1 MKSLPKR
8 LSALLLALSLSLA
21 LTACS
26 SGDPAV
32 VQSRFDD
39 FTQEMFLGTMQSDFT
54 SSVYFV
60 EDPEAYGFDRSEMEV
75 TVGTEETDE
84 NFREGAK
91 QTIATLDA
99 LHRFDRSLL
108 TAEQQDTYDLLEWSS
123 ELSRKGYEDRFR
135 YYGNYFSNLSGV
147 HTSLLTTLSELQ
159 VQSEEDLQKIPELL
173 RSIPDYIDSLLDYTR
188 KQQEEKV
195 LTIDFESVIEVC
207 DSTVSQGEDSTVLA
221 NLLAQAEGLGLSS
234 GEVDRYQKEIRSAY
248 QECFIPSYQ
257 KIADTM
263 RELQSGFN
271 NMEGM
276 AALPEGKDYYEILF
290 AGATALDESP
300 DEVREMA
307 EKRLDKTISRL
318 GGLAFLYPDQYNA
331 WLEGGYQTEFES
343 YESMLTFLDEA
354 TDPDFPDVGELSYVI
369 DPIPADVANSG
380 VAAYFI
386 NPAVDESGPLRIRV
400 NTQNTVD
407 MNALSTFSTLAHE
420 GIPGHMYASAY
431 SYQHLSSDF
440 RKVLASQTGY
450 NEGYATYVEL
460 LSLGYLE
467 DQGIPAEVL
476 EMERLNTELS
486 NCLVTI
492 MDISVNYDGMSREE
506 FAEEFSMYI
515 DPAFADYYYDMM
527 RLEPT
532 AYLSYYAG
540 WLKLESLRDNAEKEL
555 DDWFDPMGFHTAI
568 LQSGSVPY
576 FIVERNVNAWIDEVK
591 TSMNGLPAQEETAES
606 EPAEAA

>member
-1 MKSLPKR
+1 MKSLSRR
-8 LSALLLALSLSLA
+8 LSALFLALSLSLSLA
-21 LTACS
+21 ACS

-39 FTQEMFLGTMQSDFT
+39 FVQEMFLGTMQNDFT

-60 EDPEAYGFDRSEMEV
+60 EDPEAYGFDRSAMEV

-84 NFREGAK
+84 NFREAAK
-91 QTIATLDA
+91 QNLATLDA

-108 TAEQQDTYDLLEWSS
+108 TAEQQDTYDLLEWSC
-123 ELSRKGYEDRFR
+123 ELSSRGYEDRFR
-135 YYGNYFSNLSGV
+135 YYGSYFSNLSGV

-159 VQSEEDLQKIPELL
+159 VQSEEDLRKIPELL

-188 KQQEEKV
+188 KQQEAEV
-195 LTIDFESVIEVC
+195 LTIDFDSVIEVC
-207 DSTVSQGEDSTVLA
+207 DSTVSQGEESTVLV
-221 NLLAQAEGLGLSS
+221 NLLAQAEGLGLAS
-234 GEVDRYQKEIRSAY
+234 GEVERYQKEIRSAY
-248 QECFIPSYQ
+248 LECFVPSYQ

-263 RELQSGFN
+263 RELRSGFN

-290 AGATALDESP
+290 AAATALDQSP

-331 WLEGGYQTEFES
+331 WMEGAYQTSFES
-343 YESMLTFLDEA
+343 YEAMLTFLDEV
-354 TDPDFPDVGELSYVI
+354 TDSDFPDVGELSYVI

-407 MNALSTFSTLAHE
+407 LNALSTFSTLAHE

-440 RKVLASQTGY
+440 RKVLASQTGF

-467 DQGIPAEVL
+467 EQGIPAGVL
-476 EMERLNTELS
+476 EMERLNIELS
-486 NCLVTI
+486 SCLVTI

-506 FAEEFSMYI
+506 FAEEFGMYI
-515 DPAFADYYYDMM
+515 DTAFADYYYDMM

-540 WLKLESLRDNAEKEL
+540 WLELESLRDEAEKEL

-568 LQSGSVPY
+568 LRSGSVPY
-576 FIVERNVNAWIDEVK
+576 FIVERNVNAWMDEVK
-591 TSMNGLPAQEETAES
+591 TAMNGVPAAES
-606 EPAEAA
+606 EPESEPAKAA

>member
-1 MKSLPKR
+1 MRTLPKR
-8 LSALLLALSLSLA
+8 LSALLLALSLTLPLA
-21 LTACS
+21 ACS

-60 EDPEAYGFDRSEMEV
+60 ENPEAYGFDRSEMEV
-75 TVGTEETDE
+75 TVGVEESDE
-84 NFREGAK
+84 NFREAAK
-91 QTIATLDA
+91 QNEATLDA

-108 TAEQQDTYDLLEWSS
+108 TAEQQDTYDLLEWSG
-123 ELSRKGYEDRFR
+123 ELSQKSYEDRFR
-135 YYGNYFSNLSGV
+135 YYGSYFSNLSGV

-159 VQSEEDLQKIPELL
+159 VQSEEDLQKIPDLL
-173 RSIPDYIDSLLDYTR
+173 RSIPDYIDSLLEYTR
-188 KQQEEKV
+188 KQQKEKV
-195 LTIDFESVIEVC
+195 LTIDFDSVIDVC
-207 DSTVSQGEDSTVLA
+207 DSTASQGEDSTVLL
-221 NLLAQAEGLGLSS
+221 NLLAQAEGLGLSD
-234 GEVDRYQKEIRSAY
+234 EAVARYQSEIREAY
-248 QECFIPSYQ
+248 LECFIPSYE

-263 RELQSGFN
+263 RELENGFN
-271 NMEGM
+271 NTEGM

-290 AGATALDESP
+290 AAATALDESP
-300 DEVREMA
+300 DEIRQMA
-307 EKRLDKTISRL
+307 EERLDKTISRM
-318 GGLAFLYPDQYNA
+318 GGLAFLYPDAYNG
-331 WLEGGYQTEFES
+331 WLEEGYKTAFAS
-343 YESMLTFLDEA
+343 YEEMLTFLDSA
-354 TDPDFPDVGELSYVI
+354 TDASFPDVGELSYVI

-431 SYQHLSSDF
+431 SYQNLSSDF

-467 DQGIPAEVL
+467 EQGIPAEVL
-476 EMERLNTELS
+476 EMERLNAELS

-506 FAEEFSMYI
+506 FADAFSMYI
-515 DPAFADYYYDMM
+515 DPSFADYYYDMM

-540 WLKLESLRDNAEKEL
+540 WLKLESLRDYAEKEL
-555 DDWFDPMGFHTAI
+555 DDSFTEMGFHTAI
-568 LQSGSVPY
+568 LKSGSVPY
-576 FIVERNVNAWIDEVK
+576 FIVEHNVNAWIEEVK
-591 TSMNGLPAQEETAES
+591 ANPGSSTAES
-606 EPAEAA
+606 EPESEPAKAA